1 MPISD
6 FFKVGRI
13 KDDLQKTQQE
23 NEVLKS
29 TLSEIG
35 QMDAAELKAAIG
47 ELEARK
53 LRAEQ
58 EVIKAEQEVAWRRDN
73 LKSQIAELERQIA
86 TKKQGLIILDEEI
99 LLQDFAFYKPKYGL
113 ETSSAYK
120 ERLDLVQK
128 QQAALIKAGK
138 ATKSSTDWT
147 VHGSKKEGEKMIKD
161 FTKLIL
167 RAFNNECD
175 AGIGSV
181 KFSNIAVVEKRI
193 KKSLEAMNA
202 LGERMGIAITRDYV
216 TLRLEELYLVYEFQ
230 LKRQEEKEEQKRLR
244 EQMREEAK
252 LQREIEEAK
261 LKIEKEEKHFRK
273 ALIDIDKQLVKATT
287 DAERELLEK
296 ERSEIA
302 KNLSQVEKDKLDV
315 LKREQNTRAGYVYI
329 ISNIGSFGENVYKIG
344 VTRRLDPQERI
355 DELGDASV
363 PFDFDIHALIFS
375 DDAPSLEHALHKA
388 FAHGRLNLI
397 NNRREF
403 FRASL
408 DEVEKVIKT
417 NFSKPFEMNQLA
429 DAAEY
434 RQSLA
439 LHKGDDQKVSTR
451 QQN

>member
-1 MPISD
+1 MPITD

-29 TLSEIG
+29 TLLEMG
-35 QMDAAELKAAIG
+35 QMDAASLKAAIG
-47 ELEARK
+47 ELETRK

-58 EVIKAEQEVAWRRDN
+58 EAVKAEQEVAWKRDN
-73 LKSQIAELERQIA
+73 LKGQIVELERQIA
-86 TKKQGLIILDEEI
+86 AKKQELVILDEEI

-138 ATKSSTDWT
+138 ATKATTDWT
-147 VHGSKKEGEKMIKD
+147 VKGSKKEGEKMIKD

-175 AGIGSV
+175 AGISSV
-181 KFSNIAVVEKRI
+181 KFSNIAAIEKRLQ
-193 KKSLEAMNA
+193 KSFEAMNS
-202 LGERMGIAITRDYV
+202 LGERMDIAITLDYLK
-216 TLRLEELYLVYEFQ
+216 LRLEELYLVYEFQ
-230 LKRQEEKEEQKRLR
+230 VKRQEEKEEQKRLR

-252 LQREIEEAK
+252 LLREIEEAK
-261 LKIEKEEKHFRK
+261 LKLEKEEKHFLK
-273 ALIDIDKQLVKATT
+273 ALTDIDKQLAKVST
-287 DAERELLEK
+287 DTERELLEK
-296 ERSEIA
+296 ERAEIT
-302 KNLSQVEKDKLDV
+302 KNLSQVEKDKIDV

-375 DDAPSLEHALHKA
+375 DDAPTLEHALHKA
-388 FAHGRLNLI
+388 FAHVRLNLI

-408 DEVEKVIKT
+408 DEIEKVVKT
-417 NFSKPFEMNQLA
+417 NFSRPFEMNQLA

-439 LHKGDDQKVSTR
+439 LFKG
-451 QQN
+451 NN